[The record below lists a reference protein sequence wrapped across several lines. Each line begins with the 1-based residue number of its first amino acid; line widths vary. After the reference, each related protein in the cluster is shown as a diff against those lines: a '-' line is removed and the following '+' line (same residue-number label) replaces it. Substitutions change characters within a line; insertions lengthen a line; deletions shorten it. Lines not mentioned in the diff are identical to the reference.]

1 MALTRGHFIWAVMI
15 AALSAVA
22 YAAPGQDLFR
32 VWDFDKNPIGAVPEG
47 FTAYQAGAAQTAA
60 IWMVERDESAP
71 NPPNILRQAVP
82 CPDPGC
88 LQLLLASGLVYDYPD
103 LSVRM
108 RLIPGASARTGAA
121 GGLVFGAKDGN
132 QFYAALVEAAGG
144 AVELVRVR
152 EGKPTVLARETPK
165 PKKVTWHHLRVQRN
179 TTISKEYIEVSLD
192 GQLVLSFDDKTLEPG
207 QIGVVT
213 RGDGTISFDH
223 LHAAPLYSQK
233 PLSPP
238 AAY

>member
-1 MALTRGHFIWAVMI
+1 MWAAAI
-15 AALSAVA
+15 AALSVLA

-32 VWDFDKNPIGAVPEG
+32 VWDFDKSPIGATPEG
-47 FTAYQAGAAQTAA
+47 FTSYQAGATQTAA

-71 NPPNILRQAVP
+71 NPPNILRQSVP
-82 CPDPGC
+82 CHDEGC
-88 LQLLLASGLVYDYPD
+88 LQLLLASGLVYEYPD
-103 LSVRM
+103 LSVRL
-108 RLIPGASARTGAA
+108 RLVPGVSVRTSSA

-132 QFYAALVEAAGG
+132 QFYAVLVDTAGRG
-144 AVELVRVR
+144 VELVRVR
-152 EGKPTVLARETPK
+152 DGKPTVLARETPK

-179 TTISKEYIEVSLD
+179 TIISKEYIEVFLD
-192 GQLVLSFDDKTLEPG
+192 GELVLSYDDKTLEPG

-213 RGDGTISFDH
+213 SGDGTISFDQ
-223 LHAAPLYSQK
+223 LHAAPLYSHK